1 MRNSAG
7 SDVGSVEYRAHVEN
21 IGWQGMKYN
30 GQMAGTQGQHLRIE
44 AITMGLYNNPNKD
57 FIVYNVYLPDYG
69 GWQHRSENGQQA
81 GSTGLSEPITALW
94 IDIT

>member
-30 GQMAGTQGQHLRIE
+30 GQMAGTQGQHLRME
-44 AITMGLYNNPNKD
+44 AIRMDLYNNPNKD
-57 FIVYNVYLPDYG
+57 FIVYLPDYG
-69 GWQHRSENGQQA
+69 GWQYRSENGRQA
-81 GSTGLSEPITALW
+81 GTTGVSEPITALS